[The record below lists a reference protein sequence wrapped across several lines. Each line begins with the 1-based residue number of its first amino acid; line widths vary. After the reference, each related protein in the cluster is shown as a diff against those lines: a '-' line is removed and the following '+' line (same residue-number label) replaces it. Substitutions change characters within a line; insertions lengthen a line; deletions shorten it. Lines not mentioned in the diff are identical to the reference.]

1 MPFADAAQYSA
12 HDRRENTAF
21 TAMYERL
28 VFYTQNAWR
37 IIVAEQEQI
46 IEILRQKQIT
56 RIDKLTIGQRLLV
69 QAMIGQVKN
78 GHNYK
83 ITYHLCLKSLKKM
96 RRKYFWLMR
105 ENYTFERFSKDLK
118 EMSTKKI
125 EYYNEEGELISFS
138 WLQNL
143 GVNIRYENVRY
154 NLPKKLSNLYIQHD
168 GQKFILFLCDF
179 MELEDKHAQ
188 RLFRF
193 LSGCKNTLVT
203 CHKLSDLISYFEVPE
218 ISNADIFLSQV
229 IEPAMQE
236 ITEKSLFSFRSLSAQ
251 VVKKDEQEYIEIN
264 FVPTIKKY
272 LPRCF
277 L

>member
-1 MPFADAAQYSA
+1 M
-12 HDRRENTAF
+12 
-21 TAMYERL
+21 
-28 VFYTQNAWR
+28 
-37 IIVAEQEQI
+37 AEQV

-78 GHNYK
+78 GHTYK

-105 ENYTFERFSKDLK
+105 ENYNFERFSKDLK

-138 WLQNL
+138 WLLNL
-143 GVNIRYENVRY
+143 GINTRYENVRY
-154 NLPKKLSNLYIQHD
+154 NLPKKLSKLYIQHE

-179 MELEDKHAQ
+179 MELESKHAQ

-193 LSGCKNTLVT
+193 LAGCKNTLVT

-251 VVKKDEQEYIEIN
+251 VVKKDEQDYIEIN

>member
-1 MPFADAAQYSA
+1 MAK
-12 HDRRENTAF
+12 
-21 TAMYERL
+21 
-28 VFYTQNAWR
+28 
-37 IIVAEQEQI
+37 QEQI

-56 RIDKLTIGQRLLV
+56 RIDRLTIGQRLLV

-78 GHNYK
+78 GHTYK
-83 ITYHLCLKSLKKM
+83 YTYHLCLKTLKKL
-96 RRKYFWLMR
+96 RRKYFWLMHK
-105 ENYTFERFSKDLK
+105 NYSFEDFCNDLK
-118 EMSTKKI
+118 EMSHKEI
-125 EYYNEEGELISFS
+125 AYYNEEGLLTSFT

-143 GVNIRYENVRY
+143 GVNRRYENVRY
-154 NLPKKLSNLYIQHD
+154 NLPKKLSNLYTHND

-203 CHKLSDLISYFEVPE
+203 SHKLSDLIRYFEVPE
-218 ISNADIFLSQV
+218 IENSEEFLAQV
-229 IEPAMQE
+229 IEPAIQE

-251 VVKKDEQEYIEIN
+251 VVRKEEQEYIEIN